1 MCASTFSTL
10 ALRPD
15 LCKKSGMSVGDSSG
29 SALDFESALAQLQ
42 GIVQKLESGD
52 LSLEDSLK
60 GFEEGVRLTRQCQEV
75 LQHAEQRVQIL
86 TQNGN

>member
-1 MCASTFSTL
+1 
-10 ALRPD
+10 
-15 LCKKSGMSVGDSSG
+15 MSLGDSSG
-29 SALDFESALAQLQ
+29 SALDFENALAQLQ

-52 LSLEDSLK
+52 LSLEESLK

-75 LQHAEQRVQIL
+75 LQHAEQRVQVL